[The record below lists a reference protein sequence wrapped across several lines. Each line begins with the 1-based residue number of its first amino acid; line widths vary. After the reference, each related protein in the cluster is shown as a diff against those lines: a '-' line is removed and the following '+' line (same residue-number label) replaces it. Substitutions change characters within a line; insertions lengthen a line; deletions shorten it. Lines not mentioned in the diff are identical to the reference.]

1 MADIDVNLGDF
12 DLTAAAAARYQC
24 SEEAIH

>member
-12 DLTAAAAARYQC
+12 DLTAAAARYQC
-24 SEEAIH
+24 SEETIH